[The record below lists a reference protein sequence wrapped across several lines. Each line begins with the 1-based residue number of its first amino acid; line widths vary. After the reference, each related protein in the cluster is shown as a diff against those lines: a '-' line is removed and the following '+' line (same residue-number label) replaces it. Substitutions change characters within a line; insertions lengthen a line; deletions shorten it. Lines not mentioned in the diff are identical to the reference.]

1 MKTNKNIFVI
11 VYLSLALIIFLIDVI
26 FKVFNYTIRKYLFY
40 LAFSVFFIYVI
51 ASVRQKRK

>member
-1 MKTNKNIFVI
+1 METNKNIFVI

-26 FKVFNYTIRKYLFY
+26 FKVFNDTIRKYLFY